1 MFFLDTLG
9 EKLARDQPRLIS
21 LRMLDVSPP
30 CYGGNGRFLPPFFG
44 LSFLLSSFFC
54 SNLGSAE
61 SRIAL
66 LRNR

>member
-21 LRMLDVSPP
+21 LRMLDVLPP
-30 CYGGNGRFLPPFFG
+30 CYRANDLFLPPFFG
-44 LSFLLSSFFC
+44 SSFLLSSFFC
-54 SNLGSAE
+54 WNLGSAE

-66 LRNR
+66 PRNR

>member
-21 LRMLDVSPP
+21 LRMLDVRA
-30 CYGGNGRFLPPFFG
+30 NGRFLPPFFG

-54 SNLGSAE
+54 SDIGSAE

>member
-21 LRMLDVSPP
+21 LRMLDVLPP
-30 CYGGNGRFLPPFFG
+30 CYRANGRFLPPFG